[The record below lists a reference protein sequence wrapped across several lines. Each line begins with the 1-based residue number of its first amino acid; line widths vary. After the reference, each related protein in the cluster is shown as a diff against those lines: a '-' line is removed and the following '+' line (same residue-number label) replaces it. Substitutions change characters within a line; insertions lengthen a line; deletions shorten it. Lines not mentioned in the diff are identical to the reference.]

1 MSEKW
6 KQTQERTFTNW
17 CNDRLRGHLKVP
29 KNQITSLATDL
40 KDGLLL
46 IELLEKLAAPKTVGK
61 YNKTPKIKAQCV
73 ENIAT
78 ALRFVS
84 EQGIKLVNIG
94 KLLHGKV

>member
-6 KQTQERTFTNW
+6 KQTQQRTFTNW
-17 CNDRLRGHLKVP
+17 CNDRLRGHLKVA
-29 KNQITSLATDL
+29 KNQIQNLETDF

-61 YNKTPKIKAQCV
+61 YNKIPKIKAQCV
-73 ENIAT
+73 ENIGT
-78 ALRFVS
+78 ALRFVA

-94 KLLHGKV
+94 EQRMLM